1 MILARKIST
10 LIWLTNLSRLRL
22 RVVLRGCNHKVA
34 VVISTLLAACNAFAE
49 DLPVLLQAQRLE
61 SIAPKQVEN
70 NVSANKAT
78 DKVLPMEVTVNGAK
92 SGTWLFVE
100 RAGTLYVQLEAFDE
114 WRIIVSADTKPIE
127 FKGQQYWPLSAVP
140 GYNAKINF
148 ANQSVELLF
157 SPQSFTAIRLAN
169 TVTKRPVVSPVLAS
183 VFFNYDINYAKSY
196 LRAAP
201 TPEDL
206 SALTELGFSNNLGV
220 LTTSAT
226 GRNLT
231 RDKTLGNNTEWLR
244 LETTFTKDLPDSNRT
259 LRLGDTVTRSGM
271 LGRNVYFGGVQF
283 GTNFSLTPGYVTQ
296 PIPVLNGLSAAP
308 STVEL
313 YINDVLRQVSEVPT
327 GPFAIDNASILTGSG
342 DARIVVRDLLGRE
355 TVIQQSFFSSSQL
368 LAKGLNDWSVEV
380 GSIRRDLGLSNANYG
395 PKFVS
400 GLWRRGI
407 NDSLTLEG
415 RFAKTSQLGLMQT
428 GVTTALPLQLLGRI
442 AATASH
448 QRRLKNGVQWL
459 AGLEHQGLRFSAAL
473 EVEGATID
481 FRELGQDFANK
492 PIKRQVAGNLSY
504 ASDTLGTFGFGF
516 ARIKQYDSDS
526 VTTVSGN
533 YSIRVGKNSNLS
545 ITASEA
551 RTAGMTNRSVGLNLV
566 IPLDNNII
574 ASAYA
579 NSAGKE
585 NDVYATLAQNPDQD
599 NHLGWRLLAG
609 QTQNHGREEVGAY
622 YYGRYGTVTGDI
634 STTTNQ
640 TAVRLGANGGVIATD
655 GHVFATQRVSDSF
668 ALAEVKDYADIGVGI
683 GNNMQTKTDKKGVAI
698 IPRLSA
704 YQNNSIRLRADD
716 LPVSAEL
723 DSIEQDVVPAWRS
736 GVKVNFPVRS
746 GRGALI
752 KIKLDDGEAAPAG
765 AIAHIENDKQ
775 EFYVARRGEAFVTG
789 LQDKSRVIVNWKG
802 QQCQIEITL
811 PPEQR
816 DEIPRLGPLLC
827 TGITR

>member
-1 MILARKIST
+1 MSRFSHKV
-10 LIWLTNLSRLRL
+10 WLTISLLLLSGF
-22 RVVLRGCNHKVA
+22 VY
-34 VVISTLLAACNAFAE
+34 AE
-49 DLPVLLQAQRLE
+49 DLPTSNLSAEVPLSKPAE
-61 SIAPKQVEN
+61 SKPSD
-70 NVSANKAT
+70 VSSTTTST
-78 DKVLPMEVTVNGAK
+78 DKILPMEVTVNGAK

-100 RAGTLYVQLEAFDE
+100 RAGVLYVQREAFDE
-114 WRIIVSADTKPIE
+114 WRIIVNTDTKPID
-127 FKGQQYWPLSAVP
+127 FKGQPFMPLSVVP

-169 TVTKRPVVSPVLAS
+169 AVSKRPVISPVLPS
-183 VFFNYDINYAKSY
+183 VFFNYDLNYTTSY

-201 TPEDL
+201 RIEDL
-206 SALTELGFSNNLGV
+206 SVLTELGYSNSLGV

-231 RDKTLGNNTEWLR
+231 GDKALGNNTEWLR
-244 LETTFTKDLPDSNRT
+244 LETTFTKDLPQSNRT
-259 LRLGDTVTRSGM
+259 LRLGDTATRSGM
-271 LGRNVYFGGVQF
+271 LGRNVYFGGIQF
-283 GTNFSLTPGYVTQ
+283 GSNFALTPGYVTQ

-313 YINDVLRQVSEVPT
+313 YVNDVLRQVSEVPT

-355 TVIQQSFFSSSQL
+355 TVIQQSFFTNSQL
-368 LAKGLNDWSVEV
+368 LARGLNDWSIEA
-380 GSIRRDLGLSNANYG
+380 GSIRRDLGAADANYG
-395 PKFVS
+395 PEFIS

-407 NDSLTLEG
+407 NDSLTIEG
-415 RFAKTSQLGLMQT
+415 RFAKASQLGLMQM
-428 GVTTALPLQLLGRI
+428 GVTSALPLQSLGRI

-448 QRRLKNGVQWL
+448 QRSLSNGIQWL
-459 AGLEHQGLRFSAAL
+459 VGLEHQDLRFGAAF
-473 EVEGATID
+473 EVQGASKD

-492 PIKRQVAGNLSY
+492 PIKRQFAGNLSY
-504 ASDTLGTFGFGF
+504 ASNNLGTVGFGF
-516 ARIKQYDSDS
+516 ARIAQYNSPS
-526 VTTVSGN
+526 VTTLSGN
-533 YSIRVGKNSNLS
+533 YSVRVGRNSNLS
-545 ITASEA
+545 FIASEA
-551 RTAGMTNRSVGLNLV
+551 RTADITSRSVGLNLV
-566 IPLDNNII
+566 IPLENNII

-585 NDVYATLAQNPDQD
+585 NDIYATLAQNPDQD
-599 NHLGWRLLAG
+599 HNLGWRLLAG
-609 QTQNHGREEVGAY
+609 QTQNRSREEAGAY

-634 STTTNQ
+634 STTSDQ

-655 GHVFATQRVSDSF
+655 GYLFATQRVTDSF
-668 ALAEVKDYADIGVGI
+668 ALAEVKDYADVGVGI
-683 GNNMQTKTDKKGVAI
+683 GNNVQTKTDKKGVAI

-746 GRGALI
+746 GRAALI
-752 KIKLDDGEAAPAG
+752 KIRLDDGEPAPAG

-775 EFYVARRGEAFVTG
+775 EFYVARRGEAFITG
-789 LQDKSRVIVNWKG
+789 LQAKSRVIVNWKG

-827 TGITR
+827 TGMIR

>member
-1 MILARKIST
+1 LST
-10 LIWLTNLSRLRL
+10 LPRS
-22 RVVLRGCNHKVA
+22 A
-34 VVISTLLAACNAFAE
+34 LLALALLICVNSATAAEPSSSSSVNAKPA
-49 DLPVLLQAQRLE
+49 A
-61 SIAPKQVEN
+61 S
-70 NVSANKAT
+70 ST
-78 DKVLPMEVTVNGAK
+78 DRVLPMEVTVNGAK

-100 RAGTLYVQLEAFDE
+100 RAGTLYVQREAFDE
-114 WRIIVSADTKPIE
+114 WRIIVNADTKPIE

-169 TVTKRPVVSPVLAS
+169 VVSKRPVVSPVLPS
-183 VFFNYDINYAKSY
+183 VFFNYDINYSTSY

-201 TPEDL
+201 RIEDL
-206 SALTELGFSNNLGV
+206 SALTELGFSSNLGV

-231 RDKTLGNNTEWLR
+231 RNKALGANTEWLR
-244 LETTFTKDLPDSNRT
+244 LETTFTKDLPQSNRT
-259 LRLGDTVTRSGM
+259 LRLGDSATRSGM

-313 YINDVLRQVSEVPT
+313 YVNDVLRQVSEVPT

-355 TVIQQSFFSSSQL
+355 TVIQQSFFTNSQL
-368 LAKGLNDWSVEV
+368 LAKGLNDWSLEA
-380 GSIRRDLGLSNANYG
+380 GSVRRDLGSANANYG
-395 PKFVS
+395 PEFIS

-415 RFAKTSQLGLMQT
+415 RFAKTSQLGLMQM
-428 GVTTALPLQLLGRI
+428 GVTTALPMQLLGR
-442 AATASH
+442 AAITGS
-448 QRRLKNGVQWL
+448 RSSRLNSGAQWL
-459 AGLEHQGLRFSAAL
+459 AGVEHQGLHFGAAL
-473 EVEGATID
+473 EVQGASID
-481 FRELGQDFANK
+481 FRELGQDFANR
-492 PIKRQVAGNLSY
+492 PIKKQIAGNLSY
-504 ASDTLGTFGFGF
+504 SSDTLGTIGFGF
-516 ARIKQYDSDS
+516 ARIEQYDSPS
-526 VTTVSGN
+526 VTTLSGN
-533 YSIRVGKNSNLS
+533 YSVRVGRNSSLS
-545 ITASEA
+545 LTASEA
-551 RTAGMTNRSVGLNLV
+551 RTAGITSRSVGLSLI
-566 IPLDNNII
+566 IPLENNII

-579 NSAGKE
+579 NTSGNQ
-585 NDVYATLAQNPDQD
+585 NDLYATLAQNPDQD

-609 QTQNHGREEVGAY
+609 QQRNHEREEAGTY
-622 YYGRYGTVTGDI
+622 YYGRYGTLTGDV
-634 STTTNQ
+634 SNSPDQ
-640 TAVRLGANGGVIATD
+640 TALRIGANGGVIAAD
-655 GHVFATQRVSDSF
+655 GHVFATQRVNDSF
-668 ALAEVKDYADIGVGI
+668 ALAEVKDYGDVGVGI
-683 GNNMQTKTDKKGVAI
+683 GNNIQTKTDKKGVAI

-704 YQNNSIRLRADD
+704 YQNNSIRLKADD

-736 GVKVNFPVRS
+736 GVKVTFPVRS

-752 KIKLDDGEAAPAG
+752 KIKFDDGEPAPAG

-775 EFYVARRGEAFVTG
+775 EFYIARRGEAFVTG
-789 LQDKSRVIVNWKG
+789 LQAKSRVIVNWKE
-802 QQCQIEITL
+802 QQCQIEVTL
-811 PPEQR
+811 PPEKA

-827 TGITR
+827 KGITR

>member
-1 MILARKIST
+1 MSKS
-10 LIWLTNLSRLRL
+10 
-22 RVVLRGCNHKVA
+22 GHKVG
-34 VVISTLLAACNAFAE
+34 VTISLLLVTCFAYAEAPPPKSAASKPA
-49 DLPVLLQAQRLE
+49 
-61 SIAPKQVEN
+61 SIS
-70 NVSANKAT
+70 SASAGT

-100 RAGTLYVQLEAFDE
+100 RAGVLYVQREAFDE
-114 WRIIVSADTKPIE
+114 WRIIVNADTKPID
-127 FKGQQYWPLSAVP
+127 FKGQPFMPLSAVP

-169 TVTKRPVVSPVLAS
+169 TVSKRPVVGPVLPS
-183 VFFNYDINYAKSY
+183 IFFNYDLSYSTSY

-201 TPEDL
+201 RIEDL
-206 SALTELGFSNNLGV
+206 SVLTELGYSSGLGV
-220 LTTSAT
+220 LTSSAT

-231 RDKTLGNNTEWLR
+231 GDKALGNNTEWLR
-244 LETTFTKDLPDSNRT
+244 LETTFTKDLPESNRT
-259 LRLGDTVTRSGM
+259 LRLGDSATRSGM

-283 GTNFSLTPGYVTQ
+283 GTNFALTPGYVTQ

-313 YINDVLRQVSEVPT
+313 YVNDVLRQVSEVPT

-342 DARIVVRDLLGRE
+342 NARIVVRDLLGRE
-355 TVIQQSFFSSSQL
+355 TVIQQSFFTNSQL
-368 LAKGLNDWSVEV
+368 LTKGLNDWSVEA
-380 GSIRRDLGLSNANYG
+380 GSIRRDLGTANATYG
-395 PKFVS
+395 PEFIS

-407 NDSLTLEG
+407 NDSLTFEG
-415 RFAKTSQLGLMQT
+415 RFAKTAQLGLMQM
-428 GVTTALPLQLLGRI
+428 GVTTALPLQLLGR
-442 AATASH
+442 TAITGSH
-448 QRRLKNGVQWL
+448 NQRLKNGTQWL
-459 AGLEHQGLRFSAAL
+459 AGVEHQGLRLGAAL
-473 EVEGATID
+473 EIQGATID
-481 FRELGQDFANK
+481 FRELGQEFANK
-492 PIKRQVAGNLSY
+492 PIKQQIAGNISY
-504 ASDTLGTFGFGF
+504 SSDTFGTFGFGF
-516 ARIKQYDSDS
+516 ARIDQYDSDS
-526 VTTVSGN
+526 VTTLSGN
-533 YSIRVGKNSNLS
+533 YSVRVGKSSNLS

-551 RTAGMTNRSVGLNLV
+551 RVAGDTSRSVGLNLV
-566 IPLDNNII
+566 IPLENNIV

-579 NSAGKE
+579 NTSGSQ

-609 QTQNHGREEVGAY
+609 QTQNHGREEAGAY

-634 STTTNQ
+634 STTTDQ
-640 TAVRLGANGGVIATD
+640 TAVRLGANGGIIATD
-655 GHVFATQRVSDSF
+655 GHVFATQRVTDSF
-668 ALAEVKDYADIGVGI
+668 ALAEVKDYADVGVGI
-683 GNNMQTKTDKKGVAI
+683 GNNVQTKTDKKGVAI

-704 YQNNSIRLRADD
+704 YQNNSIRLKADD

-789 LQDKSRVIVNWKG
+789 LQTKSRVIMNWKG

-827 TGITR
+827 TGVKR

>member
-1 MILARKIST
+1 MLNSFSYKLLQTAC
-10 LIWLTNLSRLRL
+10 LLL
-22 RVVLRGCNHKVA
+22 VA
-34 VVISTLLAACNAFAE
+34 SFVYAE
-49 DLPVLLQAQRLE
+49 DSPITLSAEPLSLERPTDIKIEPKKSPAPVNTAK
-61 SIAPKQVEN
+61 SVA
-70 NVSANKAT
+70 

-100 RAGTLYVQLEAFDE
+100 RAGTLYVQREAFDE
-114 WRIIVSADTKPIE
+114 WRVIVNADTKPID
-127 FKGQQYWPLSAVP
+127 FKGQPFMPLSAVP

-169 TVTKRPVVSPVLAS
+169 TVTKRPVVSPVLPS

-244 LETTFTKDLPDSNRT
+244 LETTFTKDLPDVNRT

-271 LGRNVYFGGVQF
+271 LGRNVYYGGVQF
-283 GTNFSLTPGYVTQ
+283 GTNFALTPGYVTQ

-313 YINDVLRQVSEVPT
+313 YVNDVLRQVSEVPT

-355 TVIQQSFFSSSQL
+355 TVIQQSFFTNSQL
-368 LAKGLNDWSVEV
+368 LAKGLNDWSLEA
-380 GSIRRDLGLSNANYG
+380 GSIRRDLGTANANYG
-395 PKFVS
+395 PEFVS

-415 RFAKTSQLGLMQT
+415 RFAKTSQLGLMQM
-428 GVTTALPLQLLGRI
+428 GVTTALPLQLLGRV
-442 AATASH
+442 AATGSH
-448 QRRLKNGVQWL
+448 QRKLSNGVQWL
-459 AGLEHQGLRFSAAL
+459 AGIERQGLHFGATL
-473 EVEGATID
+473 EVQGASID
-481 FRELGQDFANK
+481 FRELGQEFANK
-492 PIKRQVAGNLSY
+492 PIKRQLAGNISY
-504 ASDTLGTFGFGF
+504 ASDNLGSIGFGF
-516 ARIKQYDSDS
+516 ARIEQYDSAS
-526 VTTVSGN
+526 VTTLSGN
-533 YSIRVGKNSNLS
+533 YSVRVGKNSSLS
-545 ITASEA
+545 FTASEA
-551 RTAGMTNRSVGLNLV
+551 RTAGITSRAVGLNLV
-566 IPLDNNII
+566 IPLENNMV

-579 NSAGKE
+579 NSAGTQ
-585 NDVYATLAQNPDQD
+585 NDFYTTLAQNPDQD

-609 QTQNHGREEVGAY
+609 QVQSHGREEAGAY
-622 YYGRYGTVTGDI
+622 YYGRYGTLTGDI
-634 STTTNQ
+634 SNTRDQ

-655 GHVFATQRVSDSF
+655 GNVFVTQRVNDSF
-668 ALAEVKDYADIGVGI
+668 ALAEVKDYADVGVGI
-683 GNNMQTKTDKKGVAI
+683 GNNVQTKTNKKGVAV

-704 YQNNSIRLRADD
+704 YQKNSIRLKADD

-736 GVKVNFPVRS
+736 GVKVVFPVRS
-746 GRGALI
+746 GRGALL
-752 KIKLDDGEAAPAG
+752 KIKLDDGEPAPAG
-765 AIAHIENDKQ
+765 AVANIENDKQ

-789 LQDKSRVIVNWKG
+789 LQSKNRVIMRWKN
-802 QQCQIEITL
+802 QQCLIEITL

-827 TGITR
+827 AGVER